1 MVILIEVGDIVSWTA
16 KSKGISRNKQGTVIA
31 IAEPC
36 EEITIPDKYKN
47 IKRKNMRFNRTIS
60 CYKKAL
66 VEVVEDG
73 ETYLYYPNYSFLVKF

>member
-1 MVILIEVGDIVSWTA
+1 MAKEILSEVKTIKLPKVILEDKFAFLG
-16 KSKGISRNKQGTVIA
+16 R
-31 IAEPC
+31 
-36 EEITIPDKYKN
+36 DKYKN
-47 IKRKNMRFNRTIS
+47 IKRKNMRFNRIIS